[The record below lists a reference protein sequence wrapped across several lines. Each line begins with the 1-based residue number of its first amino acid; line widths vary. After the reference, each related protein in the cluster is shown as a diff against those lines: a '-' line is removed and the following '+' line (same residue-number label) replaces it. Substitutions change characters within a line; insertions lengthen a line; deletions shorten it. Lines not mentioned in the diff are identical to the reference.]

1 MRSFAVGRPRPAGGW
16 LALAGAAL
24 LWAQPNAQ
32 AALTDNLGAS
42 VVAMSMGNAV
52 VADPPGLDSI
62 HFNPAGLARLKAN
75 RRQDAVFG
83 ASIKPYASF
92 SQPPDF
98 DIGGWKEDP
107 LNGTRTGDKVNSS
120 LFLPLYGPIKRPL
133 PTAIGAG
140 LGLAFHTPGSKW
152 TFGTASY
159 VPMAVGI
166 DRTEDPN
173 DPARF
178 DGKKIVIQRLVYLSP
193 TAAYQYSDT
202 LSFGIGVPIA
212 HQGFALNTDM
222 RMPNQLLGIIGQ
234 LQDAWC
240 GDQGNPLDTL
250 AFGLCGGGKEG
261 RLRPFN
267 KAGNMDFEL
276 TAPVDPTLNLGVL
289 WEPKEWFA
297 LGASYQFG
305 SKTALTGRFSFQA
318 DPMLRK
324 FVDGM
329 YASLQGPILAATFG
343 MPTSIP
349 AVQSGNVTL
358 VLPFPEHAQV
368 GIKVKPLSF
377 LQFNVDAN
385 WTNWKRWDKMTFQ
398 FDQQVALLQMAR
410 LFGQP
415 DASKLVIPRGY
426 KSPLHFG
433 YGMDLSIGQSLHL
446 RAGYEPRKSS
456 VPRSAMD
463 LIAPMPDLTVKSL
476 GIGYTTKGGTRFDA
490 TASYAHGKFDL
501 PANTSCNLNCN
512 NFFNVIYNPYAGLD
526 IKGGIRIRY
535 AGISM
540 SHEF

>member
-1 MRSFAVGRPRPAGGW
+1 MISFKVGQRRPAGLGAFALG
-16 LALAGAAL
+16 LALLQTGPSL
-24 LWAQPNAQ
+24 

-42 VVAMSMGNAV
+42 VVAMSLGNAV

-75 RRQDAVFG
+75 RKQDAVFG

-92 SQPPDF
+92 HQPEGF
-98 DIGGWKEDP
+98 DIGGFKDDP
-107 LNGTRTGDKVNSS
+107 LNNTHTGDNVRSS
-120 LFLPLYGPIKRPL
+120 LFLPIYGPVPKPM

-140 LGLAFHTPGSKW
+140 LGLAFHEADSKW

-166 DRTEDPN
+166 DRTKDPN

-178 DGKKIVIQRLVYLSP
+178 DGRKVVIQRLVYLSP
-193 TAAYQYSDT
+193 TAAYKFSDS
-202 LSFGIGVPIA
+202 LSFGLGVPIA

-222 RMPNQLLGIIGQ
+222 RMPNELLGTIGK

-240 GDQGNPLDTL
+240 GDNGNPLDAL

-261 RLRPFN
+261 RVRPFG

-276 TAPVDPTLNLGVL
+276 TAPVDPTLNIGML
-289 WEPKEWFA
+289 WEPKDWFA
-297 LGASYQFG
+297 FGASYQFG
-305 SKTALTGRFSFQA
+305 SNTAMTGRFSFSA

-324 FVDGM
+324 FVQGM
-329 YASLQGPILAATFG
+329 YASLQGPIMAATFG

-349 AVQSGNVTL
+349 EVQSGNVTL
-358 VLPFPEHAQV
+358 VLPFPEHAQI

-377 LQFNVDAN
+377 LQFNIDAN

-398 FDQQVALLQMAR
+398 FDQQIALLQMAR
-410 LFGQP
+410 LFGQA
-415 DASKLVIPRGY
+415 DASKLIIPRGY

-433 YGMDLSIGQSLHL
+433 YGMDLSIGPSIHV

-463 LIAPMPDLTVKSL
+463 LIAPMPDLAVNSVGL
-476 GIGYTTKGGTRFDA
+476 GYTTKGGTRFDV

-526 IKGGIRIRY
+526 INGGIRIRY
-535 AGISM
+535 AGVAM
-540 SHEF
+540 SHDF

>member
-1 MRSFAVGRPRPAGGW
+1 MSSSFDGSRGTARR
-16 LALAGAAL
+16 LALALSAAL
-24 LWAQPNAQ
+24 LLASPGQ

-42 VVAMSMGNAV
+42 VLAMSLGNAV
-52 VADPPGLDSI
+52 VADPPGIDSI
-62 HFNPAGLARLKAN
+62 HFNPAGLARLKHD
-75 RRQDAVFG
+75 RKHDSVFG

-92 SQPPDF
+92 HQPADF

-107 LNGTRTGDKVNSS
+107 LNNTHTGAHVRSS
-120 LFLPLYGPIKRPL
+120 LFIPIYGPIKPPM

-140 LGLAFHTPGSKW
+140 LGLAFHTEGSKW

-166 DRTEDPN
+166 DRTKDPE

-178 DGKKIVIQRLVYLSP
+178 DGRKVVIQRLVYLSP
-193 TAAYQYSDT
+193 TAAYQFSDS

-222 RMPNQLLGIIGQ
+222 RMPNELLGTIGK

-240 GDQGNPLDTL
+240 GDNGNPLDAL

-261 RLRPFN
+261 RLRPFG

-276 TAPVDPTLNLGVL
+276 TAPVDPTLNIGML
-289 WEPKEWFA
+289 WEPKDWFA
-297 LGASYQFG
+297 FGASYQFG
-305 SKTALTGRFSFQA
+305 SKTAMTGRFTFSA

-324 FVDGM
+324 FVEGL

-349 AVQSGNVTL
+349 EVQSGNVTL

-398 FDQQVALLQMAR
+398 FDQQIALLQMAR
-410 LFGQP
+410 LFGQA
-415 DASKLVIPRGY
+415 DASKLIIPRGY
-426 KSPLHFG
+426 KSPLHFS
-433 YGMDLSIGQSLHL
+433 YGMDVSVTPSIHV

-456 VPRSAMD
+456 VPRSSMD
-463 LIAPMPDLTVKSL
+463 LIAPMPDLVVKSL
-476 GIGYTTKGGTRFDA
+476 GLGYTTKGGTRFDV

-501 PANTSCNLNCN
+501 PANTSCNLNCD

-526 IKGGIRIRY
+526 IAGGIRIRY
-535 AGISM
+535 AGVTM
-540 SHEF
+540 SHDF